1 MDELS
6 GKAWSESMVGFGEVN
21 YTGFWQTESLQE
33 LLIHWQEEIGEATV
47 AIRDAIRGGDVKAA
61 VEELTDVQIMSET
74 LKKKLMPSDMA
85 RGVLLTEVIEKN
97 VQRGYYE
104 PEKCKKVTLRSR
116 TRYGVM
122 ETWLRKE
129 AEDDGEA
136 EK

>member
-1 MDELS
+1 
-6 GKAWSESMVGFGEVN
+6 MVGFGEIN

-33 LLIHWQEEIGEATV
+33 LLLHWQEEIGEATV

-74 LKKKLMPSDMA
+74 LKKKLMPSDVA

-104 PEKCKKVTLRSR
+104 PEKCKKVTLRNR

>member
-1 MDELS
+1 
-6 GKAWSESMVGFGEVN
+6 MVGFGEIN

-33 LLIHWQEEIGEATV
+33 LLLHWQEEIGEATV

-74 LKKKLMPSDMA
+74 LKKKLMPSDVA

-104 PEKCKKVTLRSR
+104 PEKCKKVTLRNR

-122 ETWLRKE
+122 ETWLRK
-129 AEDDGEA
+129 AEDDEEA

>member
-1 MDELS
+1 
-6 GKAWSESMVGFGEVN
+6 MVGFGEIN

-33 LLIHWQEEIGEATV
+33 LLLHWQEEIGEATV

-74 LKKKLMPSDMA
+74 LKKKLMPSDVA

-104 PEKCKKVTLRSR
+104 PEKCEKVTLRNR

-129 AEDDGEA
+129 AENDGEA

>member
-1 MDELS
+1 
-6 GKAWSESMVGFGEVN
+6 MVGFGEIN

-33 LLIHWQEEIGEATV
+33 LLLHWQEEIGEATV

-104 PEKCKKVTLRSR
+104 PEKCKKVTLRNK

>member
-1 MDELS
+1 
-6 GKAWSESMVGFGEVN
+6 MVRFGEIN

-33 LLIHWQEEIGEATV
+33 LLLHWQEEIGEATV
-47 AIRDAIRGGDVKAA
+47 AIRDAIRGGDMKAA
-61 VEELTDVQIMSET
+61 VEELTDVQIMPET

-104 PEKCKKVTLRSR
+104 PEKCEKVTLRNR

-129 AEDDGEA
+129 AENDGEA

>member
-1 MDELS
+1 
-6 GKAWSESMVGFGEVN
+6 MVGFGEIN

-33 LLIHWQEEIGEATV
+33 LLLHWQEEIGEATV

-104 PEKCKKVTLRSR
+104 PEKCEKVTLRNR

>member
-1 MDELS
+1 
-6 GKAWSESMVGFGEVN
+6 MVRFGEVN

-74 LKKKLMPSDMA
+74 LKKKLMPSDVA
-85 RGVLLTEVIEKN
+85 RGVLLAEVIEKN

-104 PEKCKKVTLRSR
+104 PEKCKKVTLRNR

>member
-1 MDELS
+1 
-6 GKAWSESMVGFGEVN
+6 MVRFGEIN

-33 LLIHWQEEIGEATV
+33 LLLHWQEEVGEATV

-74 LKKKLMPSDMA
+74 LKKKLMPSDVE
-85 RGVLLTEVIEKN
+85 RGVLLAEVVEKN
-97 VQRGYYE
+97 IQRGYYE
-104 PEKCKKVTLRSR
+104 SKKCEKVTLRNR

-129 AEDDGEA
+129 AEDDGGA
-136 EK
+136 KK

>member
-1 MDELS
+1 
-6 GKAWSESMVGFGEVN
+6 MVRFGEVN

-74 LKKKLMPSDMA
+74 LKKKLMPSDVA

-104 PEKCKKVTLRSR
+104 PEKCKKVTLRNR

>member
-1 MDELS
+1 
-6 GKAWSESMVGFGEVN
+6 MVGFGEIN

-33 LLIHWQEEIGEATV
+33 LLLHWQEEIGEATV

-74 LKKKLMPSDMA
+74 LKKKLMPSDVA

-104 PEKCKKVTLRSR
+104 PEKCKKVTLRNR

-129 AEDDGEA
+129 AEDDEEA